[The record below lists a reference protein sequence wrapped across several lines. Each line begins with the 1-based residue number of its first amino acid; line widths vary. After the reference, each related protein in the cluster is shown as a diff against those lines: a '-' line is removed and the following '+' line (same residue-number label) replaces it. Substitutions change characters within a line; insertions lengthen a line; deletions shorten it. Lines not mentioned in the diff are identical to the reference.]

1 MKLGIRPTVDLIFK
15 AIFGDE
21 NHTGLTRSFL
31 NAILSEIGRPRA
43 ASVEILNPFRPGHF
57 SDEKD
62 SVLDVRARD
71 ETGREFQIEMQM
83 RSFVELPQR
92 MLHNWASL
100 YLAHLRKGES
110 YIALRPLICIWIL
123 DRQLF
128 PDSAWLHVFELRDS
142 GTGRVL
148 HEDLTIVTIEL
159 EQWTRLMEAA
169 LKSTLE
175 PGVGRWLK
183 FLRGAQD
190 LDPDLLP
197 PEFENEE
204 FKEALEIMAAY
215 TKSDAR
221 RDLYR
226 RRFDFL
232 ATQASFE
239 REAKEKG
246 MAEGRAEGRVE
257 GRVEG
262 RAEGK
267 LDDARKLKALGVAID
282 IIIEATGISREE
294 IDGI

>member
-1 MKLGIRPTVDLIFK
+1 MKLGIKPTVDLIFK

-21 NHTGLTRSFL
+21 NHTGLTRSLL

-57 SDEKD
+57 SDDKD
-62 SVLDVRARD
+62 AVLDVRARD
-71 ETGREFQIEMQM
+71 EEGREFQIEMQM
-83 RSFVELPQR
+83 RSFAELPQR
-92 MLHNWASL
+92 MLYNWSSL

-110 YIALRPLICIWIL
+110 YISLRPLISIWIL

-128 PDSAWLHVFELRDS
+128 PDASWLHVFELRDS
-142 GTGRVL
+142 GTDRVL
-148 HEDLTIVTIEL
+148 HGDLTIVTIEL
-159 EQWTRLMEAA
+159 ELWTRLMEKA

-175 PGVGRWLK
+175 LGVGRWLK
-183 FLRGAQD
+183 FLRSAQD
-190 LDPDLLP
+190 LDPDKLP
-197 PEFENEE
+197 PEFESEE
-204 FKEALEIMAAY
+204 FREALEIMAAY

-232 ATQASFE
+232 ATQASIE

-246 MAEGRAEGRVE
+246 IA
-257 GRVEG
+257 EG

-267 LDDARKLKALGVAID
+267 LEDARKLKALGVAID
-282 IIIEATGISREE
+282 IISEATGISREK
-294 IDGI
+294 IDGT